1 MTCHLPFP
9 ISLFDMRCIIFM
21 VVGWVVVRCTWPP
34 SSSSPPLPPPP
45 IWVLCPFYIL
55 ENVKNFRHFNDTI
68 SYFWN
73 NFSQTSSI
81 NGYSNVRDGSK
92 NIKYYKYD
100 FGKALSN
107 NCLKK
112 CLLSKN
118 VWYYKIISKWIG

>member
-9 ISLFDMRCIIFM
+9 ISLFDMRCIILM
-21 VVGWVVVRCTWPP
+21 VVGWVAVRCTWPP
-34 SSSSPPLPPPP
+34 SSSSPPLQPPP

-55 ENVKNFRHFNDTI
+55 ENVKNFRLFNDTI

-100 FGKALSN
+100 FGEALSN

>member
-9 ISLFDMRCIIFM
+9 ISLFDMRCIILM

-34 SSSSPPLPPPP
+34 SSSPPLPPLP

-55 ENVKNFRHFNDTI
+55 ENVKNFRLFNDTI

-81 NGYSNVRDGSK
+81 NEYSNVRDGSK

>member
-9 ISLFDMRCIIFM
+9 ISLFDMRCIILM

-34 SSSSPPLPPPP
+34 SSYSPLLPPPP

-55 ENVKNFRHFNDTI
+55 ENVKNFRLFNDTI